1 MESAYVSI
9 RDRRLT
15 NRGFMRGPVLPIY
28 GSGAIMMLVVSAPFQ
43 DNVVLTYVAG
53 CLGAT
58 VLEYVTGVL
67 MEKLFKVR
75 YWDYSRRRFNF
86 QGHVCLATSLSWG
99 GLTILTT
106 EIVHLPVESFVL
118 SIPERVL
125 TVVTLVLT
133 AIMFADFALSVKA
146 AIDLRDLLE
155 KMGQVKHEMAHI
167 LKRLDAILATAG
179 EAVENRKDALRESV
193 STVKEGF
200 AGGIAAYRDE
210 FVGSM
215 TELKAGIENK
225 LEGLKKLFLAR
236 PDEYPESVKEEVFEL
251 RTRYKVNSEV
261 RSRMSRLKDFIMRS
275 MIRSNPTMTSVKF
288 EEELEE
294 IKKHRKKGPEGE
306 A

>member
-9 RDRRLT
+9 KDRRLT

-58 VLEYVTGVL
+58 VLEYVAGVL
-67 MEKLFKVR
+67 MEKLFKIR
-75 YWDYSRRRFNF
+75 YWDYSKQRFNF

-106 EIVHLPVESFVL
+106 EVLHVPVERLVL
-118 SIPERVL
+118 SIPNQVL
-125 TVVTLVLT
+125 TVLTLVLT
-133 AIMFADFALSVKA
+133 AVICADFALSVKA
-146 AIDLRDLLE
+146 AIDLRDLLMR
-155 KMGQVKHEMAHI
+155 MGQAKQEMVHI
-167 LKRLDAILATAG
+167 QRRLDAILTMAG

-193 STVKEGF
+193 SMVKDGLTESMAARKDEF
-200 AGGIAAYRDE
+200 AGSIA
-210 FVGSM
+210 
-215 TELKAGIENK
+215 ELKAGIESK
-225 LEGLKKLFLAR
+225 LEGLKRLFQTK

-251 RTRYKVNSEV
+251 RTRYKVHSEA
-261 RSRMSRLKDFIMRS
+261 RSRMSRLKDFVQRS
-275 MIRSNPTMTSVKF
+275 MIRSNPNMTSVKF

-294 IKKHRKKGPEGE
+294 IKENRKK
-306 A
+306 